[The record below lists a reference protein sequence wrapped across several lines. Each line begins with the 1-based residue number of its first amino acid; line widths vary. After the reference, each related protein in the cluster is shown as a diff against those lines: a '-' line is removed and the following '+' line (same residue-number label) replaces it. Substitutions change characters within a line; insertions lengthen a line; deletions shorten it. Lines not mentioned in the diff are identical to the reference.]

1 MRIYAFNFI
10 MLFELQANRVA
21 KLQPASAA
29 APPRTPSAA
38 ATACTAVLKVRPATS
53 QLQLASGLK

>member
-1 MRIYAFNFI
+1 

-38 ATACTAVLKVRPATS
+38 ATACTAVLKARPATS